1 VDFSNKE
8 SEKVNPENER
18 SKDKAASPAQDKN
31 EQQQHTANTEHTDKK
46 HETAKKFAQNRDEI
60 SSTGGKDNVEQV
72 KETQE
77 LEVSQD
83 FKENVE
89 TMGQEEPT
97 FDNSM
102 DEYTTHDPPVSEPEI
117 SVAHEPVDN

>member
-1 VDFSNKE
+1 
-8 SEKVNPENER
+8 
-18 SKDKAASPAQDKN
+18 
-31 EQQQHTANTEHTDKK
+31 
-46 HETAKKFAQNRDEI
+46 
-60 SSTGGKDNVEQV
+60 VEQV

-102 DEYTTHDPPVSEPEI
+102 DEYTTHDPPVSEPENFRG
-117 SVAHEPVDN
+117 S